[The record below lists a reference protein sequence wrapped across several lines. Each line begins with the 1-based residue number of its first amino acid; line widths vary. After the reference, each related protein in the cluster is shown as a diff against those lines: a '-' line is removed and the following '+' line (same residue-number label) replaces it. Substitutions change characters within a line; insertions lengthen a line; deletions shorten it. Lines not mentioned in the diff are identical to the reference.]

1 MCRGGNRAMRR
12 LAALALALVAVA
24 GCRTVREEVQPL
36 RGGPVAALVRIATRP
51 VTRLLELHLTGT
63 FDRPRWRLVNPAGR
77 FTEK

>member
-36 RGGPVAALVRIATRP
+36 RETTLTVARAGGDRSASVNRAEYRADQARQCLAALARAAQER
-51 VTRLLELHLTGT
+51 R
-63 FDRPRWRLVNPAGR
+63 A
-77 FTEK
+77 